1 MTRFNLGRP
10 LFSRAL
16 VSVAISLGAVPAFG
30 QSSVTLYGVV
40 DDSFIYQSSQTSLG
54 STSGGRSNLKMVSGI
69 WWGDRW
75 GVKGSE
81 DLGGRTK
88 ASFQLESG
96 FNIATGG
103 QQFSNAMFGR
113 QAWIGMSNPDY
124 GSFSAGRQYTP
135 YYTLVT
141 APYGPT
147 VWLTGGIGAHP
158 GDLDHMDL
166 DYRAN
171 NSLVYV
177 SPKFYG
183 VTVGASYSLAGVPG
197 SVNQGS
203 TWSGALQYASGP
215 LGIGA
220 AFERVNNS
228 AVGGGVFG
236 VDSTTTTGGQTGVS
250 AVTNG
255 YQGAQAQ
262 QRFALAGLWTFNS
275 SWDLSLNYSNVQ
287 YIPGVNSK
295 FSDTAVFNSEGAVL
309 HYRPVPSWDL
319 AGGYSYTRASKAN
332 GITSAAQYQ
341 QVTLSEYYTLSKR
354 TGLYA
359 LQAYQ
364 RANGNTLGTPSF
376 TTSSA
381 TPQISATAT
390 MGDAFQTSPSSSRS
404 LVAVVFGIIHH
415 F

>member
-1 MTRFNLGRP
+1 MTCSRERKW
-10 LFSRAL
+10 LFVCTLASSAMGL
-16 VSVAISLGAVPAFG
+16 VATSAFA

-40 DDSFIYQSSQTSLG
+40 DDSIIYQSSQTTLG
-54 STSGGRSNLKMVSGI
+54 STSGGRSSVKMVSGI

-75 GVKGSE
+75 GIKGVE
-81 DLGGRTK
+81 DLGGGTK
-88 ASFQLESG
+88 VNFQLESG

-103 QQFSNAMFGR
+103 AQFTNAMFGR
-113 QAWIGMSNPDY
+113 QAWVGSSNPEY
-124 GSFSAGRQYTP
+124 GSFTIGRQYTP

-158 GDLDHMDL
+158 GDLDQMDL

-183 VTVGASYSLAGVPG
+183 VTVGGSYSLAGVPG
-197 SVNQGS
+197 SINSGS
-203 TWSGALQYASGP
+203 TWSGAVQYSSGP
-215 LGIGA
+215 LGVGV
-220 AFERVNNS
+220 AFERINNS
-228 AVGGGVFG
+228 TSGGGVFG
-236 VDSTTTTGGQTGVS
+236 ADSTTTTGGQSGVS

-262 QRFALAGLWTFNS
+262 QRFAVAGLWTFNS
-275 SWDLSLNYSNVQ
+275 SWDVSVSYSNVQ
-287 YIPGVNSK
+287 YIPGINSK
-295 FSDTAVFNSEGAVL
+295 FSDTAIFNTEGAVL
-309 HYRPVPSWDL
+309 HYKPLDDLDL
-319 AGGYSYTRASKAN
+319 AGGYSFTRAAKAN
-332 GITSAAQYQ
+332 GITDAAQYQ
-341 QVTLSEYYTLSKR
+341 QVTISQYYTLSKR

-376 TTSSA
+376 GTA
-381 TPQISATAT
+381 APTPQIAATAA
-390 MGDAFQTSPSSSRS
+390 MGDAFQSTPSSSRGM
-404 LVAVVFGIIHH
+404 VAVVFGVIHH